1 MRLPREEQITPGCR
15 PPIPL
20 SAQPNPFTPKHDRLK
35 RAGVEAAVDV
45 YPGLFH
51 AFDMLLPFLKVSKK
65 AAAAFEKRFEYA
77 VRHYF
82 AGQHSHCPPKLN
94 NTDS

>member
-1 MRLPREEQITPGCR
+1 M
-15 PPIPL
+15 
-20 SAQPNPFTPKHDRLK
+20 
-35 RAGVEAAVDV
+35 DV

-82 AGQHSHCPPKLN
+82 AGQHSHCPPNLN